1 MGAEL
6 QAESEQDVSVVL
18 SKEPPQAVSQPAFQP
33 TTEKLD
39 GKAVREAT
47 LKAAAQGIDPFSM
60 TVGDLNQGQQTA
72 SSHKETRV
80 ETTVEVPEKFKKPTG
95 EVDVEKLKTST
106 RQLDEAIQKKE
117 AELQKSVDDYVKAYK
132 EKEAKFKNL
141 PNPAKL
147 NAGLEQA
154 PVPQTP
160 PAPQVPMDMAQ
171 LRARIAEDLQRDY
184 VGTTFDLIDIAVN
197 RRLSQEIAPLK
208 QDAEELRIERQDRQL
223 RTNLQELAEKNPII
237 MNEKVFNAIQNKLQ
251 DNPELWTLKNPHKA
265 AWLEVKDEMRL
276 GEVPSGNPAQPSR
289 TPSPILGGGTPPPT
303 PSSSE
308 GTLSVDTLLEASRQ
322 LGRDPRDGVRYDPK
336 QHANM
341 QRAAKELFD
350 RLDRQA
356 RR

>member
-1 MGAEL
+1 MAVEL
-6 QAESEQDVSVVL
+6 QAEDTQDVSVVL
-18 SKEPPQAVSQPAFQP
+18 TKEPSQSVSQPAFQP
-33 TTEKLD
+33 APEKLD
-39 GKAVREAT
+39 MATVRAAT
-47 LKAAAQGIDPFSM
+47 LKAAGQGIDPFSM
-60 TVGDLNQGQQTA
+60 TVGDLNQGQAPVPPKAQ
-72 SSHKETRV
+72 V
-80 ETTVEVPEKFKKPTG
+80 EPPVEVPEKFKKPTG
-95 EVDVEKLKTST
+95 EVDVEKLKAST
-106 RQLDEAIQKKE
+106 ERLDEAIQKKE
-117 AELQKSVDDYVKAYK
+117 ADLQKSVDDYVKAYK

-147 NAGLEQA
+147 NAGLEQ
-154 PVPQTP
+154 VPAT
-160 PAPQVPMDMAQ
+160 PAPAQAPLDMNQ
-171 LRARIAEDLQRDY
+171 LRAQIAQDLQRDY

-223 RTNLQELAEKNPII
+223 RSNLQDLAEKNPII

-251 DNPELWTLKNPHKA
+251 ESPELWTLKNPHKA

-276 GEVPSGNPAQPSR
+276 GDVPSGNAAQPSR
-289 TPSPILGGGTPPPT
+289 TLSPILGGGTPPPA
-303 PSSSE
+303 PSSSD
-308 GTLSVDTLLEASRQ
+308 GTVSVDTLLEASRQ
-322 LGRDPRDGVRYDPK
+322 LGRDPRDGLKYDPK